1 MGLQDKLNDLLQQ
14 GLKQVEESVNLESIN
29 DVRVKMLGKKGPI
42 TEVLRGMRDLSAEE
56 RPKVG
61 QFANEVR
68 DQLTNAIDEQRA
80 KLENAK
86 LNDQL
91 KKEAIDVTLPGNSVA
106 QGQPHVIQQIIDEL
120 VDLFIGMGYV
130 VAEGSEVEEDRYN
143 FEMLNL
149 PKDHPARDMQDT
161 FYVTPEIL
169 MRTQTSPMQARTLET
184 HDFSKGPLKM
194 VSPGK
199 VYRRDTDDAT
209 HSHQFHQVEGLV
221 IGKHITMADLKG
233 TLEVVAQDLFGDELE
248 VRLRPSYFPFTEP
261 SVEADI
267 TCFNC
272 HGKGCAI
279 CKYTGWIEVL
289 GAGMTH
295 PNVLKMAGVD
305 PEEYGGFAF
314 GLGPDRFAMLKYGV
328 NDIRDFYQND
338 VRFLTQFDQ
347 KG

>member
-1 MGLQDKLNDLLQQ
+1 
-14 GLKQVEESVNLESIN
+14 
-29 DVRVKMLGKKGPI
+29 
-42 TEVLRGMRDLSAEE
+42 MRELSAED

-68 DQLTNAIDEQRA
+68 DDLTSAIEQKRAELEQAKINAQLEHE
-80 KLENAK
+80 KL
-86 LNDQL
+86 
-91 KKEAIDVTLPGNSVA
+91 DVTLPGNKLP
-106 QGQPHVIQQIIDEL
+106 QGQPHVIQQIIDQL
-120 VDLFIGMGYV
+120 VDLFIGMGYE
-130 VAEGSEVEEDRYN
+130 VATGDEVEEDHYN

-169 MRTQTSPMQARTLET
+169 MRTQTSPMQARMLEK
-184 HDFSKGPLKM
+184 HDFSNGPLKM

-209 HSHQFHQVEGLV
+209 HSHQFHQVEGMV

-233 TLEVVAQDLFGDELE
+233 TLETVAQELFGNELD

-272 HGKGCAI
+272 LGKGCAI

-295 PNVLKMAGVD
+295 PNVLQMAGVD
-305 PEEYGGFAF
+305 PEVYGGFAF

-328 NDIRDFYQND
+328 EDIRDFYQND
-338 VRFLTQFDQ
+338 VRFLTQFNQ